1 MKSWQEIIAWRKC
14 AAWATDAQVE
24 QDLLLTQAMVAIF
37 RDPFLFGQVAMRGGT
52 ALHKLHLAPAA
63 RYSEDIDLVLV
74 GSRPIAHIE
83 RALVRVLE
91 PLLGK
96 PTGRALAF
104 LKVAAR
110 NLALPSKIRRLT
122 YTYVP
127 TVAPPSEMKIK
138 IEVNF
143 NERDPCYDLAN
154 FSYTP
159 PLPELDGTVVLKSY
173 ALDEML
179 GTKMRALFQRTQ
191 GRDLFD
197 LDRACVRHDENVARG
212 ASPQVDP
219 ERVVGAFATYMGR
232 EGVKVTR
239 SQFDKSLREKISV
252 RAFRAD
258 MSKVLP
264 PGIDY
269 DIDVAAERVRDVL
282 IARIPE

>member
-1 MKSWQEIIAWRKC
+1 MGYGRAGGAGSSADPGHGRDLSRSLPIWSSCDAWRYG
-14 AAWATDAQVE
+14 A
-24 QDLLLTQAMVAIF
+24 
-37 RDPFLFGQVAMRGGT
+37 PQVALGPGG
-52 ALHKLHLAPAA
+52 A
-63 RYSEDIDLVLV
+63 EDIDLVLV